1 MRPSN
6 LRAGAMTKEFFTS
19 TPIKDVLALASEFK
33 PVDAQKLPITASCDR
48 ILAEEIIADINI
60 PGFARATMDGYAVCA
75 SATYGASEFNP
86 AYLEITGNIDMGK
99 APERRISPGEAIRI
113 STGGMLPKG
122 ADAVVMI
129 EHTSEL
135 DSTALEIYKSV
146 APGTNMVAADEDI
159 AVGTKLLPAGSRIRP
174 QEMGLLAALGKKEV
188 EVFEKPVI
196 GIISTGDELVEIGQ
210 TPEMGKIRDV
220 NTYSLAGCVT
230 RTGGIP
236 KTYGIIAD
244 DLNTLIKTCTKAL
257 DETDMILISGG
268 SSVGTRD
275 LTVEA
280 INRLPDSEILVHGI
294 PIRPGKPTILA
305 RSGKKAIWGLPG
317 QIASAMIVFDRA
329 VAPFVR
335 QISGDALFLLQ
346 YNRIKAVLTRNL
358 ASTQGRTDYIRTRI
372 VEKQG
377 IYYAEPVL
385 GPSGLIRTLI
395 EADALI
401 EIDMNTEGLE
411 KGESVTV
418 IMMR

>member
-1 MRPSN
+1 
-6 LRAGAMTKEFFTS
+6 MTKEFFTS

-33 PVDAQKLPITASCDR
+33 PVDTQKLPITASCDR

-75 SATYGASEFNP
+75 SATYGASESNP
-86 AYLEITGNIDMGK
+86 AYLEITGNIGMGK
-99 APERRISPGEAIRI
+99 APECRISPGEAIRI

-129 EHTSEL
+129 EHSSEL